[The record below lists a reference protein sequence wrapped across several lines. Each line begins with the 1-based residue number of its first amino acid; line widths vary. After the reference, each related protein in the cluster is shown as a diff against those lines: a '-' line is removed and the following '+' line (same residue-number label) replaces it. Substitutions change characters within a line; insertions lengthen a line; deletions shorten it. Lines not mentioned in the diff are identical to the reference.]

1 MNLSVWRGCFFK
13 HCQSI
18 YPTGLAGMSIL
29 AHRTHILKSVALAR
43 LCFLIEHCEITHPTG
58 FAGMLILTHRTH
70 MLKAIALGRLH
81 SWRQRSGSTP
91 ITGLAGNRSWYMKHT
106 YQTISQIGECSS
118 FYFGNLEKLG
128 KYPLYIH
135 RIRLTQQYVHS
146 LWDTA
151 KKLFL

>member
-1 MNLSVWRGCFFK
+1 MLHSTTGLEGKALLTRRMHILNLSVWRGCFFK

-18 YPTGLAGMSIL
+18 YPTGLAGMSML

-43 LCFLIEHCEITHPTG
+43 LCFLNEHCEITHPTG

-106 YQTISQIGECSS
+106 YQTISRIGERSS
-118 FYFGNLEKLG
+118 FYFGKNWESILCISTG
-128 KYPLYIH
+128 F
-135 RIRLTQQYVHS
+135 
-146 LWDTA
+146 A
-151 KKLFL
+151 